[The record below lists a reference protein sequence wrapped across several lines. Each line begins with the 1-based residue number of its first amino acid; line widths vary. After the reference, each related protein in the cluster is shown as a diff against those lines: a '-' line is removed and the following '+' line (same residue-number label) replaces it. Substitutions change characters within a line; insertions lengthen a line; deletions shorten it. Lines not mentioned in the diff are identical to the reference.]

1 MKTLK
6 HKETGAIRR
15 VENKEADL
23 LTSGRNPIWGFTSKS
38 DWKYNRKTNVVETS
52 SEVEEA
58 PKRTKASKKNDEKK
72 NRKNN

>member
-6 HKETGAIRR
+6 HKETGSIRR
-15 VENKEADL
+15 VENKEADF
-23 LTSGRNPIWGFTSKS
+23 LTSGKNPIWGFTPKS
-38 DWKYNRKTNVVETS
+38 EWKSNRKTNVVETS
-52 SEVEEA
+52 DGEEA